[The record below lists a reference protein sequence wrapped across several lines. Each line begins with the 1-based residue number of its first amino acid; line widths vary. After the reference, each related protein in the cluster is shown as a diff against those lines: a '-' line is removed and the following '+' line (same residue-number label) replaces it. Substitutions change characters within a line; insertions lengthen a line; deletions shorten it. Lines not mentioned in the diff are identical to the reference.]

1 MERIF
6 SFLTVLFFTVCTQAQ
21 VPDKLSYQAVVRN
34 ESGKLVQSSP
44 VGVRI
49 SILQSSHEG
58 TVVYSETH
66 DASTNTN
73 GLVTIEI
80 GGGQSISGDFSTLDW
95 SAGPYFIKTETDPAG
110 GTNYTITGT
119 SQLLS
124 VPYALHAKTVGS
136 YTESDPL
143 FSSHITSS
151 ILPGDITNW
160 NTAHTDRLKWNGG
173 SSGLDAATGRTSLE
187 LGSLATLNTVNNSHW
202 SGTAILSSV
211 DGVSNDGGDIDL
223 VAGSNVTITPDDVN
237 NTITISSSGGTGDD
251 LGNHTAT
258 ENIRLSGNWLSGDG
272 GDEGVYV
279 TGSGSVGIGEP
290 DPATHLHVDGSPTES
305 RGQLSISSPSG
316 EDTFI
321 SFYEADNF
329 KAYLWY
335 DDSDDDLRLQ
345 NVNDFAGGDL
355 SMNPY
360 GGNVGIGLEDPA
372 YELDVTGDINFTGS
386 LYKNGNPYPGHYIG
400 EFYGGGI
407 IFWLDET
414 GEHGLICAKEDQ
426 SSGVRWYAGTSGDT
440 QAKGNGPF
448 SGETNTAIIIAA
460 HVAIG
465 DDGTTYAARICNELQ
480 ITEGGK
486 TYGDWYLPSR
496 EELMLMYQ
504 NMANINATATAHGG
518 TEFVSAFYWS
528 STEVNNGVSWIV
540 SFTSGGVS
548 MYTKSGTNY
557 VRAARAF

>member
-160 NTAHTDRLKWNGG
+160 NTAHTD
-173 SSGLDAATGRTSLE
+173 
-187 LGSLATLNTVNNSHW
+187 
-202 SGTAILSSV
+202 
-211 DGVSNDGGDIDL
+211 
-223 VAGSNVTITPDDVN
+223 
-237 NTITISSSGGTGDD
+237 
-251 LGNHTAT
+251 
-258 ENIRLSGNWLSGDG
+258 
-272 GDEGVYV
+272 
-279 TGSGSVGIGEP
+279 
-290 DPATHLHVDGSPTES
+290 
-305 RGQLSISSPSG
+305 
-316 EDTFI
+316 
-321 SFYEADNF
+321 
-329 KAYLWY
+329 
-335 DDSDDDLRLQ
+335 
-345 NVNDFAGGDL
+345 
-355 SMNPY
+355 
-360 GGNVGIGLEDPA
+360 
-372 YELDVTGDINFTGS
+372 
-386 LYKNGNPYPGHYIG
+386 
-400 EFYGGGI
+400 
-407 IFWLDET
+407 
-414 GEHGLICAKEDQ
+414 
-426 SSGVRWYAGTSGDT
+426 
-440 QAKGNGPF
+440 
-448 SGETNTAIIIAA
+448 
-460 HVAIG
+460 
-465 DDGTTYAARICNELQ
+465 
-480 ITEGGK
+480 
-486 TYGDWYLPSR
+486 
-496 EELMLMYQ
+496 
-504 NMANINATATAHGG
+504 
-518 TEFVSAFYWS
+518 
-528 STEVNNGVSWIV
+528 
-540 SFTSGGVS
+540 
-548 MYTKSGTNY
+548 
-557 VRAARAF
+557 